1 MTVNSPRKKNAAR
14 TIKRIVTKKYTVGK
28 YKNFKGLHYT
38 GIKSG
43 NYPTHASSLMRRM
56 KVFPI
61 NVRVP
66 IYRGMQ
72 NFSAA
77 FSGRPKILNKLLAN
91 GKIENSFTSFSTNKK
106 YAKRYSWKGL
116 VMVLPPGRYP
126 GINSSKFGFPNNREK
141 EITLA
146 PGYYILNK
154 TKNINM
160 NGNTPIVHVKYTPYN
175 KFYAV
180 NKNLL

>member
-1 MTVNSPRKKNAAR
+1 MKTNSPRKKNAAR

-28 YKNFKGLHYT
+28 YRNFKGMHYT
-38 GIKSG
+38 SIKSG

-56 KVFPI
+56 KTFPV
-61 NVRVP
+61 NLQMP
-66 IYRGMQ
+66 IYRGVQ
-72 NFSAA
+72 NFGANVY
-77 FSGRPKILNKLLAN
+77 GRPKILNKLLAN
-91 GKIENSFTSFSTNKK
+91 GKLENSFASFSTNKK
-106 YAKRYSWKGL
+106 YAKGYSWKGL

-126 GINSSKFGFPNNREK
+126 AINSSKFGFPNNREK

-160 NGNTPIVHVKYTPYN
+160 NGNTPIVPVKYIPYN